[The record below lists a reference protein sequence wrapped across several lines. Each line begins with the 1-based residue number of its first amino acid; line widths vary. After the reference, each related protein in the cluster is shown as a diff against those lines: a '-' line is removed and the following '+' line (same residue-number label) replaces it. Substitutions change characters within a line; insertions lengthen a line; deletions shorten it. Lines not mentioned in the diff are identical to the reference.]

1 MKKNGRESGYSIIE
15 LLIVVAIIGVLML
28 VTVPN
33 FMAMRKSSIVKGG
46 MRQFTNDLRA
56 ARQRAVTQ
64 SSLVRVAFKSGS
76 RLYYLFES
84 TDEGASWDLIVD
96 THNPR
101 YLPENVYLE
110 NSTGTSEFTDTIDD
124 GGFGDLPDI
133 VFERTGVARA
143 PGGVGK
149 VLLKTAFTEIA
160 KPTYTIS
167 VRTTGMVST
176 E

>member
-1 MKKNGRESGYSIIE
+1 MKKNGRERGYSIIE
-15 LLIVVAIIGVLML
+15 LLIVVSIIGILML

-56 ARQRAVTQ
+56 ARQRAVTA

-76 RLYYLFES
+76 RMYYLLES
-84 TDEGASWDLIVD
+84 TNEGTSWSLIGSQ
-96 THNPR
+96 NPR
-101 YLPENVYLE
+101 YLPENVWLE
-110 NSTGTSEFTDTIDD
+110 NSTGTSEFTDSIDD

-143 PGGVGK
+143 PGGLGK
-149 VLLKTAFTEIA
+149 VLLKTTYTEIP